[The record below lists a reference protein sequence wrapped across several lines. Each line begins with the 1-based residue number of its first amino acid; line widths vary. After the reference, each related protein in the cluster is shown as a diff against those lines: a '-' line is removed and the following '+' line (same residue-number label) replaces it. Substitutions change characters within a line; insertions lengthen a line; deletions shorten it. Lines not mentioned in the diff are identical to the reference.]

1 MKSFVK
7 LRERK
12 ISIKDLLPTFDQ
24 NYFVFLHRISI
35 SLKISPS
42 IIKFSISSRMSKRS
56 RSLKIHPPK
65 YGDPFTNHLV
75 ENLAARLL
83 FHFGQCAKLSG
94 IQFPNS
100 EESQTCSIGK
110 RVTLRRPGASLERP
124 SLDRIGR
131 NSFNWCPSKW
141 FLKIFRFQ
149 TNFAQFG
156 FHPRQ
161 MCFIWRTIFISSNAV
176 FFSNRRQFAGANDSS
191 WYFDRKKIL
200 PKRRLISPTINFL

>member
-1 MKSFVK
+1 MYTLIFEIFRQITREKNINQRSSPNVRSK
-7 LRERK
+7 LFRLFT
-12 ISIKDLLPTFDQ
+12 SNFDQ
-24 NYFVFLHRISI
+24 PENFTFNNQIFYFV
-35 SLKISPS
+35 
-42 IIKFSISSRMSKRS
+42 RMSKRS

-94 IQFPNS
+94 IHFPNS

-124 SLDRIGR
+124 SLDRIEW
-131 NSFNWCPSKW
+131 NSFNWYPSKW

-149 TNFAQFG
+149 TNLAQFG

-161 MCFIWRTIFISSNAV
+161 ICFICRTIFISSNAV
-176 FFSNRRQFAGANDSS
+176 FFLNRQQFARANDSS
-191 WYFDRKKIL
+191 W
-200 PKRRLISPTINFL
+200 